1 MSNQND
7 DQTATTPAQTPDPA
21 ASPPAGGTTPSPAQ
35 NSDDSGSQVQAI
47 PRSRFNEVVAERNE
61 LRTWKAEQEAA
72 AAAAETAQL
81 QEQGKLQELAD
92 KLKAKLEEA
101 QPKLKTAEK
110 YEAVLTQYL
119 EKERDGLPDHILP
132 ILDKL
137 PVDEQLAYIAE
148 HREVLRPAKAPP
160 PNTNGAD
167 GGTGG
172 RVVETPQQRR
182 EKKQQKISYRL

>member
-1 MSNQND
+1 MSMQND
-7 DQTATTPAQTPDPA
+7 DLTDDQAQADSSQTAA
-21 ASPPAGGTTPSPAQ
+21 PPPQAQ
-35 NSDDSGSQVQAI
+35 NSDSGSQTTDKAI
-47 PRSRFNEVVAERNE
+47 PYSRFKEVNDQLKE
-61 LRTWKAEQEAA
+61 LKEWRAEQEAA

-81 QEQGKLQELAD
+81 QEQGKLQELVDKYKAD
-92 KLKAKLEEA
+92 LEKAKP
-101 QPKLKTAEK
+101 QVKTAQK

-137 PVDEQLAYIAE
+137 PVDEQLSYISE
-148 HREVLRPAKAPP
+148 HRDKLKPVKPAV

-172 RVVETPQQRR
+172 RVVETPAQRK
-182 EKKQQKISYRL
+182 EQKQKKGIYRL

>member
-7 DQTATTPAQTPDPA
+7 DNSTSDPAQTPDPA
-21 ASPPAGGTTPSPAQ
+21 ANPPPQAQ
-35 NSDDSGSQVQAI
+35 NSDDGGSQAQAI
-47 PRSRFNEVVAERNE
+47 PYERFKQVNDQLKE
-61 LRTWKAEQEAA
+61 LRAWKAEQEAA

-92 KLKAKLEEA
+92 KLKADLEKA
-101 QPKLKTAEK
+101 KPKVKTAEK
-110 YEAVLTQYL
+110 YEQVLTQYL

-137 PVDEQLAYIAE
+137 PVDEQLSYIAE
-148 HREVLRPAKAPP
+148 HREALKPAKTPP

-172 RVVETPQQRR
+172 RVVETAAQRR
-182 EKKQQKISYRL
+182 EKKQQKGTYRL

>member
-7 DQTATTPAQTPDPA
+7 DTTTADPAQEPDPA
-21 ASPPAGGTTPSPAQ
+21 ATPPPQAQ
-35 NSDDSGSQVQAI
+35 NSDDSGSQTTDKAI
-47 PRSRFNEVVAERNE
+47 PYSRFKEVNDQLKE
-61 LRTWKAEQEAA
+61 LKEWRAEQEAA

-92 KLKAKLEEA
+92 KLKADLEKA
-101 QPKLKTAEK
+101 KPKVKTAEK
-110 YEAVLTQYL
+110 YEQVLTQYL

-137 PVDEQLAYIAE
+137 PVDEQLSYIAE
-148 HREVLRPAKAPP
+148 HREALKPAKTPP

-172 RVVETPQQRR
+172 RVVETAAQRR
-182 EKKQQKISYRL
+182 EKKQQKGTYRL